1 MLTRLGPSEIYAL
14 PAILFFVYGL
24 IKNNSWMIFISY
36 VVCVGGKE
44 NLLILLPILIG
55 RVIYLKIQNKLTIE
69 ELVING
75 IAIAYTV
82 FIALGIILATNKAGV
97 DFYLN
102 DISYAERMMATLY
115 KLPEIIDNR
124 HMLLP
129 LLTFF
134 LMSGYYIVRNKQVKL
149 GKHILLGSMILV
161 VALSQYVFYNNTLP
175 TNSRYDFPAL
185 ILFPVFDLVV
195 AKMVITATKQ
205 HKWGKYIKLM
215 IYIGLSIFMLAY
227 IVKRGYVLIQNSA
240 RNNAA
245 NTAKFDANLRQA
257 TETALA
263 HPEATIVFV
272 SNKYFSFEPMI
283 SVGRFLTAKK
293 VSRDELGEKNK

>member
-1 MLTRLGPSEIYAL
+1 
-14 PAILFFVYGL
+14 
-24 IKNNSWMIFISY
+24 
-36 VVCVGGKE
+36 
-44 NLLILLPILIG
+44 
-55 RVIYLKIQNKLTIE
+55 
-69 ELVING
+69 
-75 IAIAYTV
+75 
-82 FIALGIILATNKAGV
+82 
-97 DFYLN
+97 
-102 DISYAERMMATLY
+102 
-115 KLPEIIDNR
+115 
-124 HMLLP
+124 
-129 LLTFF
+129 
-134 LMSGYYIVRNKQVKL
+134 
-149 GKHILLGSMILV
+149 MILV

-293 VSRDELGEKNK
+293 VSNKIVIDYTSEPNVTDPLGMNLEKRINDSMMGNPTDDDAFKRFSPKSEMGSECYSVTFGSTLPIDGCPLIAKF